1 MTKLLKTGNVLLLGG
16 ILLLSACGARD
27 ANQPKPDSVI
37 ASVPTATPALTPTP
51 TPIPAILDS
60 DPDSIA
66 EWVLN
71 GDPDEDDAEEDDDWV
86 QDDGD
91 AEEDEYTDQYENAE
105 SYEVGI
111 VEDDEYTD
119 QGAEGN
125 QATALEI
132 ADVYS
137 EPGGDPD
144 TIIGTI
150 DANERVTIQGN
161 EDGWF
166 VINYNGTRAYVNSE
180 LFG

>member
-1 MTKLLKTGNVLLLGG
+1 MTKLLNTGTVILLGGVLLLC
-16 ILLLSACGARD
+16 ACGSKD

-37 ASVPTATPALTPTP
+37 AAVPTATPALTPTP
-51 TPIPAILDS
+51 TPIPAILES

-66 EWVLN
+66 AWVLN
-71 GDPDEDDAEEDDDWV
+71 GDDEEDDYEESDSWV
-86 QDDGD
+86 QDDGN
-91 AEEDEYTDQYENAE
+91 AEEDEDQPQEEEYI
-105 SYEVGI
+105 EVGI
-111 VEDDEYTD
+111 VEDDENTD

-125 QATALEI
+125 KATALEI

-137 EPGGDPD
+137 KPGGDPD

-150 DANERVTIQGN
+150 DANERITIQGN

-166 VINYNGTRAYVNSE
+166 VINYNGQIAYVDSE

>member
-1 MTKLLKTGNVLLLGG
+1 MTKLFKTGTVILLSG
-16 ILLLSACGARD
+16 ILLLSACGAED

-51 TPIPAILDS
+51 TPIPAVLES
-60 DPDSIA
+60 DPDSIP

-71 GDPDEDDAEEDDDWV
+71 GDPDDEEEDESDDWV

-91 AEEDEYTDQYENAE
+91 AAEEEEEDQTDDTEY
-105 SYEVGI
+105 YEVGI
-111 VEDDEYTD
+111 VEDDENTD

-125 QATALEI
+125 TAVALEI

-137 EPGGDPD
+137 EPGGDPN
-144 TIIGTI
+144 TIIGTL
-150 DANERVTIQGN
+150 DADERVTIQGN
-161 EDGWF
+161 VDGWF
-166 VINYNGTRAYVNSE
+166 VINYNGQRAYVDSE

>member
-1 MTKLLKTGNVLLLGG
+1 MTKMLKTGTVILFSG
-16 ILLLSACGARD
+16 ILLLSACGAKD

-37 ASVPTATPALTPTP
+37 AAVPTATPALTPTP
-51 TPIPAILDS
+51 TPIPATLES
-60 DPDSIA
+60 SADSIP
-66 EWVLN
+66 EWALN
-71 GDPDEDDAEEDDDWV
+71 GDADEDETGESDDWV

-91 AEEDEYTDQYENAE
+91 AVEDEYPTEEEYYDVN
-105 SYEVGI
+105 I
-111 VEDDEYTD
+111 VEDDENTD

-125 QATALEI
+125 KATALEI

-150 DANERVTIQGN
+150 DADERVTIQGN
-161 EDGWF
+161 VDGWF
-166 VINYNGTRAYVNSE
+166 VINYNGQRAYVNSE

>member
-1 MTKLLKTGNVLLLGG
+1 MTRLLKTGTVILLGG
-16 ILLLSACGARD
+16 ILFLSACGARD

-37 ASVPTATPALTPTP
+37 AAVPTATPALTPTP
-51 TPIPAILDS
+51 IPAVLES
-60 DPDSIA
+60 DPESIA
-66 EWVLN
+66 DWVLS
-71 GDPDEDDAEEDDDWV
+71 GDTDLNENEESDDWV

-91 AEEDEYTDQYENAE
+91 AVEDEDQTENTE
-105 SYEVGI
+105 YYEVGI
-111 VEDDEYTD
+111 VEDNEDTD
-119 QGAEGN
+119 QGGEGN

-150 DANERVTIQGN
+150 DADERVTIQGN
-161 EDGWF
+161 VDGWF
-166 VINYNGTRAYVNSE
+166 VINYNGQRAYVNSE

>member
-1 MTKLLKTGNVLLLGG
+1 MTKLFKTGTVILLSG
-16 ILLLSACGARD
+16 ILLLSACGAKD

-51 TPIPAILDS
+51 TPIPAVLES
-60 DPDSIA
+60 DPDSIP

-71 GDPDEDDAEEDDDWV
+71 GDPDDEEDESDDWV

-91 AEEDEYTDQYENAE
+91 AVDFEDQTDSVEY
-105 SYEVGI
+105 YEVGI
-111 VEDDEYTD
+111 VEDDENTD

-125 QATALEI
+125 TAVALEI

-137 EPGGDPD
+137 EPGGDTD

-150 DANERVTIQGN
+150 DA
-161 EDGWF
+161 DFW
-166 VINYNGTRAYVNSE
+166 YY
-180 LFG
+180 

>member
-1 MTKLLKTGNVLLLGG
+1 MTKLFRTGTVILFGG
-16 ILLLSACGARD
+16 ILLLCACGSRD

-51 TPIPAILDS
+51 TPIPAILES

-71 GDPDEDDAEEDDDWV
+71 GDPDEDDLEESDDWV

-91 AEEDEYTDQYENAE
+91 AEKDEDQSGNVEYYD
-105 SYEVGI
+105 VGV
-111 VEDDEYTD
+111 VEDDEDTD

-125 QATALEI
+125 TAIALEI

-137 EPGGDPD
+137 EPGGDSD

-150 DANERVTIQGN
+150 DTDERVTILGN

-166 VINYNGTRAYVNSE
+166 VINYNGQRAYVDSE

>member
-1 MTKLLKTGNVLLLGG
+1 MTILLKTGTVILLGG
-16 ILLLSACGARD
+16 ILFLSACGAKD

-37 ASVPTATPALTPTP
+37 AAVPTATPALTPTP
-51 TPIPAILDS
+51 IPAVLES
-60 DPDSIA
+60 DPESIA
-66 EWVLN
+66 EWLLSGDTDLN
-71 GDPDEDDAEEDDDWV
+71 ENEESDDWV

-91 AEEDEYTDQYENAE
+91 AVEDEDQTEYTEY
-105 SYEVGI
+105 YEVGI
-111 VEDDEYTD
+111 VEDNEDTD
-119 QGAEGN
+119 QGGEGN

-150 DANERVTIQGN
+150 DADERVTIQGN
-161 EDGWF
+161 VDGWF
-166 VINYNGTRAYVNSE
+166 VINYNGQRAYVNSE

>member
-1 MTKLLKTGNVLLLGG
+1 MTRLLKTGTVILLGG
-16 ILLLSACGARD
+16 ILFLSACGSRD

-37 ASVPTATPALTPTP
+37 AAVPTATPALTPTP
-51 TPIPAILDS
+51 IPAVLES
-60 DPDSIA
+60 DPESIA
-66 EWVLN
+66 EWVLS
-71 GDPDEDDAEEDDDWV
+71 GDTDLNENEESDDWV

-91 AEEDEYTDQYENAE
+91 AVEDEDQTENTE
-105 SYEVGI
+105 YYEVGI
-111 VEDDEYTD
+111 VEDNEDTD
-119 QGAEGN
+119 QGGEGN

-137 EPGGDPD
+137 KPGGDPD

-150 DANERVTIQGN
+150 DANERITIQGN

-166 VINYNGTRAYVNSE
+166 VINYNGQIAYVNSE

>member
-1 MTKLLKTGNVLLLGG
+1 MTKLFKTGTVILLSG
-16 ILLLSACGARD
+16 ILLLSACGAKD

-51 TPIPAILDS
+51 TPIPAVLES
-60 DPDSIA
+60 DPDSIP

-71 GDPDEDDAEEDDDWV
+71 GDPDDEEEDESDDWV

-91 AEEDEYTDQYENAE
+91 AAEEEEEDQTDDTEY
-105 SYEVGI
+105 YEVGI
-111 VEDDEYTD
+111 VEDNEYTD

-125 QATALEI
+125 TAVALEI

-137 EPGGDPD
+137 EPGGDPN

-150 DANERVTIQGN
+150 DADERVTIQGN
-161 EDGWF
+161 VDGWF
-166 VINYNGTRAYVNSE
+166 VINYNGQRAYVDSE

>member
-1 MTKLLKTGNVLLLGG
+1 MTRLLKTGTVILLGG
-16 ILLLSACGARD
+16 ILFLSACGARD

-37 ASVPTATPALTPTP
+37 AAVPTATPALTPTP
-51 TPIPAILDS
+51 IPAVLES
-60 DPDSIA
+60 DPESIA
-66 EWVLN
+66 EWVLS
-71 GDPDEDDAEEDDDWV
+71 GDTDLNENEESDDWV

-91 AEEDEYTDQYENAE
+91 DVEYDDQSENVE
-105 SYEVGI
+105 YYEVGI

-125 QATALEI
+125 KAVALEI

-137 EPGGDPD
+137 EPGGDPN

-150 DANERVTIQGN
+150 DADERVTIQGN
-161 EDGWF
+161 VDGWF
-166 VINYNGTRAYVNSE
+166 VINYNGQRAYVNSE

>member
-51 TPIPAILDS
+51 TPIPA
-60 DPDSIA
+60 

-91 AEEDEYTDQYENAE
+91 AEEDDYTDQYENAE
-105 SYEVGI
+105 SYDVGI

>member
-1 MTKLLKTGNVLLLGG
+1 MTKLFKTGTVILLSG
-16 ILLLSACGARD
+16 ILLLSACGAKD

-51 TPIPAILDS
+51 TPIPAVLES
-60 DPDSIA
+60 DPDSIP

-71 GDPDEDDAEEDDDWV
+71 GDPDDDDEDESDDWV

-91 AEEDEYTDQYENAE
+91 DVEYDDQSENVE
-105 SYEVGI
+105 YYEVGI

-125 QATALEI
+125 KAVALEI

-137 EPGGDPD
+137 EPGGDPN

-150 DANERVTIQGN
+150 DADERVTIQGN
-161 EDGWF
+161 VDGWF
-166 VINYNGTRAYVNSE
+166 VINYNGRRAYVNSE
-180 LFG
+180 LFS

>member
-1 MTKLLKTGNVLLLGG
+1 MKKMLKTGTVILLGG
-16 ILLLSACGARD
+16 ILLLSACGAKD
-27 ANQPKPDSVI
+27 ANQPRPDSVI
-37 ASVPTATPALTPTP
+37 AAVPTATPALTPTP
-51 TPIPAILDS
+51 IPAVLESDS
-60 DPDSIA
+60 DSIA

-71 GDPDEDDAEEDDDWV
+71 GDADEEDSERDDDWV

-91 AEEDEYTDQYENAE
+91 AVEDEDQTEEYH
-105 SYEVGI
+105 EVNI
-111 VEDDEYTD
+111 VEDDENTD

-125 QATALEI
+125 KATALEI

-150 DANERVTIQGN
+150 DADERVTIQGN
-161 EDGWF
+161 VDGWF
-166 VINYNGTRAYVNSE
+166 VINYNGQRAYVDSE